1 MRPASPRSAFTAQLP
16 QLGQATC
23 ATPAED
29 QAHADTPQGSTLVL
43 VRVTV
48 SEMAASAGRS
58 IPASGFP
65 SPADDYEEGRIDLN
79 RELIP
84 SPLSTF
90 FMRVQGEAMRRQGI
104 FHGDLL
110 VIDRSVRPR
119 AGCVVVAVFEG
130 QFIVRRLCIQ
140 PNRPSTFQLESSDG
154 NSLAIPLQDDQ
165 TQGAE
170 LWGVV
175 IHAIHHLMTKSP
187 SAQSRNSLRRQEDER
202 RGP

>member
-1 MRPASPRSAFTAQLP
+1 M
-16 QLGQATC
+16 AT
-23 ATPAED
+23 
-29 QAHADTPQGSTLVL
+29 
-43 VRVTV
+43 
-48 SEMAASAGRS
+48 SAGRS

-90 FMRVQGEAMRRQGI
+90 FMRVQGEAMRREGI
-104 FHGDLL
+104 LHGDLL

-154 NSLAIPLQDDQ
+154 NSLAIPLQGDQ

-175 IHAIHHLMTKSP
+175 IHAIHHLMTKIP
-187 SAQSRNSLRRQEDER
+187 AAQSRNNLRRQEDER